1 MRQKQITRVFAMMV
15 IALMLIPQTTL
26 AVKIPVAILRTNA
39 DGKTKTLTFT
49 YAERPKVFSKNGRD
63 GIHPLNKLGFPGQ
76 ESLPSWF
83 PQISGFIDE
92 YNNHNITTVIFN
104 KAFAQARPNTLALWF
119 YHMRNLKTIQGIE
132 NLNTSNAES
141 MYGMFAGC
149 TNLETIDVSKFNT
162 AKVKHFYGMF
172 AGCTNLK
179 EIDVSNF
186 DTSKAIDLMSMFEGC
201 ENLTSLD
208 LSGFNLANADFL
220 VAMFKGCSNL
230 KSIDISSFNTLGA
243 NLNSMFMGCSSLTSL
258 DISQLKFDNVR
269 WMNQFLADCPKL
281 STLIVGNN
289 ALNNLSQTDF
299 VGNTIEKEKQ
309 IGNAFRNVGTFDS
322 PCLLIVEDSFDKTV
336 LGVKHKNNSEGFYRW
351 HGGYFKL
358 SSDNAKSGINQ

>member
-141 MYGMFAGC
+141 M
-149 TNLETIDVSKFNT
+149 
-162 AKVKHFYGMF
+162 YGMF